1 MKRFAVIGDPI
12 DHSLSPVLHQ
22 EIYRQLGLDASF
34 EKIHIKTNELHS
46 FINSNELDGFNVTI
60 PHKQAIIP
68 FLDELGE
75 SAQIIGAV
83 NCVHNGIGYN
93 TDWIGFLKALELN
106 SVHLN
111 GKNCAIIGAG
121 GAARAIAYAL
131 INSSVN
137 SISIINRTIEKAD
150 ALVHWV
156 KSISNIPINVQS
168 KEYVNTQTREHLII
182 NCTPLGMWPETE
194 QIPMEMDLIHENH
207 ILVDTIYNPLET
219 QWLKSGTGIGAKV
232 IGGLDMFIAQGL
244 ESADIWF
251 EDALFS
257 KIDFNHCKSV
267 LRQFL
272 NSY

>member
-12 DHSLSPVLHQ
+12 AHSLSPDLHH
-22 EIYRQLGLDASF
+22 EVYRQLGLDASF

-46 FINSNELDGFNVTI
+46 FMNSNELDGFNVTI
-60 PHKQAIIP
+60 PHKQSVIP
-68 FLDELGE
+68 FLDELDE

-182 NCTPLGMWPETE
+182 NCTPLGMWPDTE
-194 QIPMEMDLIHENH
+194 QIPMDMDLIHENH

-219 QWLKSGTGIGAKV
+219 KWLKTGKKLGAKIV
-232 IGGLDMFIAQGL
+232 GGLDMFFAQGL
-244 ESADIWF
+244 ASADIWF
-251 EDALFS
+251 GE
-257 KIDFNHCKSV
+257 KISEKIKLEVIKKGLKLELC
-267 LRQFL
+267 
-272 NSY
+272 